1 MGFIYQKQNKFAEA
15 IQWYEQGTK
24 AEPQSAEGWAALG
37 YAYMGARMND
47 PARQAFEKALTIDP
61 SNQTARKGL
70 QGLLK
75 AGTQAPNKEE

>member
-1 MGFIYQKQNKFAEA
+1 
-15 IQWYEQGTK
+15 
-24 AEPQSAEGWAALG
+24 
-37 YAYMGARMND
+37 MGARMND